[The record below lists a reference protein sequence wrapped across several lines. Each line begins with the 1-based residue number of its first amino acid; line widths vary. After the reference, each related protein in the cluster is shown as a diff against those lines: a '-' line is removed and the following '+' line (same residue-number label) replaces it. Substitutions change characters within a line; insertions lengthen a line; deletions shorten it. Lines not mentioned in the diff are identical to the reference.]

1 MGFARTRSRGFD
13 IAKIWKISA
22 YSKYLG
28 EIFPELLRQG
38 GHEASKA
45 GHEATSCRILVRSGY
60 PLRGEGA
67 DDPLCLDA
75 RRGETKGQSQEDRIF
90 VIQ

>member
-1 MGFARTRSRGFD
+1 MFAT
-13 IAKIWKISA
+13 AKVRRLLPD
-22 YSKYLG
+22 SKNLG
-28 EIFPELLRQG
+28 EIFSELLRQG

-67 DDPLCLDA
+67 DDPLCLDT